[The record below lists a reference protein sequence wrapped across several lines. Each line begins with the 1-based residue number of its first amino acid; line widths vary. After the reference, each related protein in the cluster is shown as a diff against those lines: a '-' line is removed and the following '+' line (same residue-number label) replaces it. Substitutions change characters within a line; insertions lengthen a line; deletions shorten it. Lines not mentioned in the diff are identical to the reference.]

1 MTLPYQFKIV
11 PGNPLDYERDD
22 LVHLVESLSDVQDA
36 EVSLVD
42 VEGDAAYGVT
52 FYEVIQVVSNVRGA
66 GGDVALGY
74 IIARIVKWQRDR
86 RRREREQEP
95 GVAPRPRSIV
105 VLDEDGNK
113 ITEYNL
119 RGDDEDHEQE

>member
-66 GGDVALGY
+66 GGMSLSVTSSP
-74 IIARIVKWQRDR
+74 
-86 RRREREQEP
+86 E
-95 GVAPRPRSIV
+95 S
-105 VLDEDGNK
+105 
-113 ITEYNL
+113 
-119 RGDDEDHEQE
+119 

>member
-52 FYEVIQVVSNVRGA
+52 FYEVIQ
-66 GGDVALGY
+66 GGMSLSVTSSP
-74 IIARIVKWQRDR
+74 
-86 RRREREQEP
+86 E
-95 GVAPRPRSIV
+95 S
-105 VLDEDGNK
+105 
-113 ITEYNL
+113 
-119 RGDDEDHEQE
+119 